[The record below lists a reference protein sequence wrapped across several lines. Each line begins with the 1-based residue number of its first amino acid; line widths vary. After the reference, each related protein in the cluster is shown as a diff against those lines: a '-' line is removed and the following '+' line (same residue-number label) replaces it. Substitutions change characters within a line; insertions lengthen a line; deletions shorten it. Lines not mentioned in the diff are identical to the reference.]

1 MRPLRFVQP
10 IMLAALPL
18 ALTGV
23 PAAAAQSAV
32 SPADVH
38 FMSGMIFH
46 HAQAIVMAA
55 WAPTHGASHAVQM
68 LSERITVSQND
79 EITMMRQWLR
89 DRHQEVPDPATNT
102 MPMLMPGMLTPTQ
115 LAQLDSA
122 RGADFDRLFLTDMIQ
137 HHQGAITMVNEL
149 LATPGAAQ
157 DPQVFRFS
165 ADVNADQT
173 AEIDRMQK
181 LLQSLSPGGK
191 NP

>member
-1 MRPLRFVQP
+1 
-10 IMLAALPL
+10 MLAALPL

-23 PAAAAQSAV
+23 PAAAAQNAV

-55 WAPTHGASHAVQM
+55 WAPTHGASHALQM
-68 LSERITVSQND
+68 LCERITVSQND
-79 EITMMRQWLR
+79 EITMMQQWLR
-89 DRHQEVPDPATNT
+89 DRHQEVPDPKTMS
-102 MPMLMPGMLTPTQ
+102 MPMLMPGMLTPPQ

-137 HHQGAITMVNEL
+137 HHKGAITMVNEL

-181 LLQSLSPGGK
+181 LLQSLSSGGK